1 MIIPVT
7 FIYSEDKI
15 DPIYEM
21 LGLQIDADK
30 VEILEDGYIDTD
42 QIEAVAGSMGFT
54 QVYTKGGHV
63 FEIEMETEDFI
74 ALWT

>member
-1 MIIPVT
+1 M
-7 FIYSEDKI
+7 
-15 DPIYEM
+15 
-21 LGLQIDADK
+21 DADK

-63 FEIEMETEDFI
+63 FEIEMETEDFML
-74 ALWT
+74 LWT